1 MTMLKINRQE
11 YIEHQRVEPESK
23 RTDWLDAFANQIV
36 AAADKPKETAVEA
49 ARIRQSQTILDDI
62 RSIISKK
69 PVHTTVASK
78 VDELQERTGLKEYI
92 RRKQILNDITA
103 SAQLDVFASMDEDLK
118 SDIDSFVTNKVKT
131 RHGNIVVPALQE
143 DILQLFKNRGLTA
156 NDVEDP
162 EFEQYLFDAIKSV
175 KDLNPSREN
184 LKDLGKGVGVST
196 EVDKLN
202 SDFFGSLSP
211 SKM

>member
-1 MTMLKINRQE
+1 MLKINRQQ
-11 YIEHQRVEPESK
+11 YVEHERTAPQSK
-23 RTDWLDAFANQIV
+23 RTGWLDDFANQIV
-36 AAADKPKETAVEA
+36 TVAEKPVGTAVDA
-49 ARIRQSQTILDDI
+49 ARLRQSQTIIDDI

-69 PVHTTVASK
+69 PVHATVASK

-92 RRKQILNDITA
+92 RRKEILNELTSSA
-103 SAQLDVFASMDEDLK
+103 STLGSLASMDDALK
-118 SDIDSFVTNKVKT
+118 ADIDSFVTNKISTK
-131 RHGNIVVPALQE
+131 HGNVLVPALQE
-143 DILQLFKNRGLTA
+143 DILQLFKSRGLTS

-162 EFEQYLFDAIKSV
+162 EFEKYLFEAIKAV
-175 KDLNPSREN
+175 KDLSPSHES
-184 LKDLGKGVGVST
+184 LKDLGKGVGIST